1 MEMLK
6 TLWYVRKAR
15 IYEKLVTG
23 MMAARNKA
31 KIKQLIYKTKAEEYR
46 AKVKGRVVRQI
57 TMKSLNL
64 NTLFVGWFSYAD
76 R

>member
-1 MEMLK
+1 MEMIK

-46 AKVKGRVVRQI
+46 AKVKGRTVR
-57 TMKSLNL
+57 
-64 NTLFVGWFSYAD
+64 
-76 R
+76 